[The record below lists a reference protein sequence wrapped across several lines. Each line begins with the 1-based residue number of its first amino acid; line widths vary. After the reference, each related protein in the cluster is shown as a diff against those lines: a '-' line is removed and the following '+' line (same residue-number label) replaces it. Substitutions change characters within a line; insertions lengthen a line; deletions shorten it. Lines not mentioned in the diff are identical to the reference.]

1 MPHVDPPQIDRAAGN
16 VVSEPLAY
24 MQLAQQYLERAC
36 AGHPMLFGA
45 VGLPIVQVQYGHT
58 LEVHLNNVKAGVDK
72 LREMA
77 NGLSYTAAHWANA
90 EWANTPVGKPPHLEY
105 KTPSAGSGLKNAAE
119 FGGLYWVASLAAA
132 RLAAE
137 ESIMACG
144 ALAPAALTAM
154 GIWALWTP
162 DDVGLTEV
170 QGGWEAA
177 SGAVQA
183 VMDQLDAAL
192 RPLDGAWDADDRHA
206 FDSWLASFKTELVQ
220 TRDDL
225 KAVADRI
232 KALHDELSDTQMKF
246 LIFSLVCLGMI
257 IFYTALDGTPAAP
270 VAEALKE
277 HPGTRP
283 RRRCGR
289 HAGRNRCAPV
299 GRALLR
305 QVKCLPAATWADHQ
319 RRPQR

>member
-1 MPHVDPPQIDRAAGN
+1 
-16 VVSEPLAY
+16 VSEPLAY

-137 ESIMACG
+137 ESMARSVRADQVVAAAQVECRAG
-144 ALAPAALTAM
+144 GSAQGWRRAPYSVRELAH
-154 GIWALWTP
+154 
-162 DDVGLTEV
+162 
-170 QGGWEAA
+170 
-177 SGAVQA
+177 
-183 VMDQLDAAL
+183 
-192 RPLDGAWDADDRHA
+192 R
-206 FDSWLASFKTELVQ
+206 
-220 TRDDL
+220 
-225 KAVADRI
+225 
-232 KALHDELSDTQMKF
+232 
-246 LIFSLVCLGMI
+246 
-257 IFYTALDGTPAAP
+257 
-270 VAEALKE
+270 
-277 HPGTRP
+277 
-283 RRRCGR
+283 
-289 HAGRNRCAPV
+289 AGR
-299 GRALLR
+299 G
-305 QVKCLPAATWADHQ
+305 
-319 RRPQR
+319 